1 MARRSNA
8 ARRDAS
14 AVRRREGIRSQPL
27 GRAAA
32 IALLAAACLHPRP
45 EAPPLRVGTSGDY
58 PPFSLAR
65 DGRLEGLDVEVARRF
80 AHDGGRRLEL
90 VPFRWP
96 ELMRDL
102 AAGRFD
108 LAMGGVTLRPERAV
122 AGVFTRPVAE
132 AGAVVLAHQRLDPR
146 SSWLRL
152 GVNAGGHL
160 ERLAARL
167 FPHALLVRT
176 HDNRALAELLTSGAA
191 DAILTDEAE
200 ADALAVPGAVR
211 LGPFTRDRKGYLG
224 RDPALVAELD
234 AWLRAREADGT
245 LAAFRARWLGPERA
259 RARSAFASDL
269 DALVALVDLRLAFM
283 PAVAAAKRQSGRLV
297 EDPGQEAR
305 VLAAVRARAAERG
318 LDPAGVEAL
327 FRAQIEAARALE
339 HEFLVHPEPVDAL
352 DLEREARPAL
362 ARVSELIVDRAADL
376 VGDPAALAA
385 LDPARVAEALD
396 ASLAPAAQRLAIARA
411 IALLRAS
418 SVTWRERTGL
428 CAGRD
433 STAREGWKRLSA
445 LEPRDDALGGVPERL
460 GAGPG
465 YLRPPALGGPHCL
478 RSRLFERPPRLL
490 AEFARRSG
498 RACRGLV
505 DEPLGPG
512 ELRGHARR

>member
-45 EAPPLRVGTSGDY
+45 AAPPLRVGTSGDY

-108 LAMGGVTLRPERAV
+108 LAMGGVTLRPEVAV
-122 AGVFTRPVAE
+122 

-224 RDPALVAELD
+224 RDPALVAALD

-245 LAAFRARWLGPERA
+245 LAALRARWLGPERA

-269 DALVALVDLRLAFM
+269 DAAVALVDLRLAFM

-396 ASLAPAAQRLAIARA
+396 GSLTPVTQRLAIARA
-411 IALLRAS
+411 IAL
-418 SVTWRERTGL
+418 
-428 CAGRD
+428 
-433 STAREGWKRLSA
+433 
-445 LEPRDDALGGVPERL
+445 
-460 GAGPG
+460 
-465 YLRPPALGGPHCL
+465 
-478 RSRLFERPPRLL
+478 
-490 AEFARRSG
+490 
-498 RACRGLV
+498 
-505 DEPLGPG
+505 
-512 ELRGHARR
+512 

>member
-96 ELMRDL
+96 ELMRDF

-122 AGVFTRPVAE
+122 VGVFTRPVAE

-176 HDNRALAELLTSGAA
+176 HANRALAELLTSGAA

-211 LGPFTRDRKGYLG
+211 VGPFTRDRKGYLG

-245 LAAFRARWLGPERA
+245 LAALRARWLGPERA

-283 PAVAAAKRQSGRLV
+283 PAVAAAKQKTGRSV
-297 EDPGQEAR
+297 EDVGQEAR
-305 VLAAVRARAAERG
+305 VLGAVRARAAERG
-318 LDPAGVEAL
+318 LSPAGVEAL
-327 FRAQIEAARALE
+327 FRAQIEAARAVE
-339 HEFLVHPEPVDAL
+339 HEFLAHPEEGDAL

-362 ARVSELIVDRAADL
+362 ARISELIVARAADL
-376 VGDPAALAA
+376 TADPGALAS
-385 LDPARVAEALD
+385 LNPERVAESLD
-396 ASLAPAAQRLAIARA
+396 GSLAPAPHRRA
-411 IALLRAS
+411 IASAIKHLTAS
-418 SVTWRERTGL
+418 PITRREKTAVCQGRITPL
-428 CAGRD
+428 EAGRQRAVVAD
-433 STAREGWKRLSA
+433 PDQKSRANPETSA
-445 LEPRDDALGGVPERL
+445 V
-460 GAGPG
+460 
-465 YLRPPALGGPHCL
+465 
-478 RSRLFERPPRLL
+478 
-490 AEFARRSG
+490 
-498 RACRGLV
+498 
-505 DEPLGPG
+505 
-512 ELRGHARR
+512 

>member
-1 MARRSNA
+1 SWCASPPASSTRASRPRSSSCTTMRRRTRRAARRSRSGARWRRRA
-8 ARRDAS
+8 AGTSSARGGSRARAWWASGRATRSGSWACAPATPSATTRSSSAAS
-14 AVRRREGIRSQPL
+14 AARRREGMRSQPL
-27 GRAAA
+27 RRAAA

-65 DGRLEGLDVEVARRF
+65 DGRLEGLDVEIARRF

-102 AAGRFD
+102 AAGHFD

-176 HDNRALAELLTSGAA
+176 HDNRALGELLTSGAA

-245 LAAFRARWLGPERA
+245 LAALRAR
-259 RARSAFASDL
+259 
-269 DALVALVDLRLAFM
+269 
-283 PAVAAAKRQSGRLV
+283 
-297 EDPGQEAR
+297 
-305 VLAAVRARAAERG
+305 
-318 LDPAGVEAL
+318 
-327 FRAQIEAARALE
+327 
-339 HEFLVHPEPVDAL
+339 
-352 DLEREARPAL
+352 
-362 ARVSELIVDRAADL
+362 
-376 VGDPAALAA
+376 
-385 LDPARVAEALD
+385 
-396 ASLAPAAQRLAIARA
+396 
-411 IALLRAS
+411 
-418 SVTWRERTGL
+418 
-428 CAGRD
+428 
-433 STAREGWKRLSA
+433 
-445 LEPRDDALGGVPERL
+445 
-460 GAGPG
+460 
-465 YLRPPALGGPHCL
+465 
-478 RSRLFERPPRLL
+478 
-490 AEFARRSG
+490 
-498 RACRGLV
+498 
-505 DEPLGPG
+505 
-512 ELRGHARR
+512 

>member
-14 AVRRREGIRSQPL
+14 AARRREGIRSQPL
-27 GRAAA
+27 RRAAA

-65 DGRLEGLDVEVARRF
+65 DGRLEGLDVEIARRF

-90 VPFRWP
+90 VRFRWP
-96 ELMRDL
+96 ELTRDL

-146 SSWLRL
+146 TAWLRL

-176 HDNRALAELLTSGAA
+176 NDNRALGELLGTGAA

-200 ADALAVPGAVR
+200 ADTLAVPGAVR

-245 LAAFRARWLGPERA
+245 LAALRARWLGAERA
-259 RARSAFASDL
+259 PARSAFASDL
-269 DALVALVDLRLAFM
+269 DALLALVDLRLAFM
-283 PAVAAAKRQSGRLV
+283 PAVAAAKRKTGRPV

-305 VLAAVRARAAERG
+305 VLGAVRAPAAERG
-318 LDPAGVEAL
+318 LDPTTVEAL
-327 FRAQIEAARALE
+327 FRAQIAAARAVE
-339 HEFLVHPEPVDAL
+339 HEFLAHPEEGDAL
-352 DLEREARPAL
+352 DLEREARPGL
-362 ARVSELIVDRAADL
+362 APTPDLIVARAGDWTADPGAPRCPDPDRGAEPLA
-376 VGDPAALAA
+376 GRFPPA
-385 LDPARVAEALD
+385 PPR
-396 ASLAPAAQRLAIARA
+396 PAIASA
-411 IALLRAS
+411 IRHLTAS
-418 SVTWRERTGL
+418 R
-428 CAGRD
+428 
-433 STAREGWKRLSA
+433 
-445 LEPRDDALGGVPERL
+445 VPESGR
-460 GAGPG
+460 GEGRAP
-465 YLRPPALGGPHCL
+465 RPPAGGRRDGAQL
-478 RSRLFERPPRLL
+478 ALL
-490 AEFARRSG
+490 SSVSAGRRAR
-498 RACRGLV
+498 
-505 DEPLGPG
+505 
-512 ELRGHARR
+512 

>member
-45 EAPPLRVGTSGDY
+45 DAPPLRVGTSGDY
-58 PPFSLAR
+58 PPVSLAR
-65 DGRLEGLDVEVARRF
+65 DGTTEGLDIEVARRF
-80 AHDGGRRLEL
+80 ARDSGRRLEL
-90 VPFRWP
+90 VRFRWP
-96 ELMRDL
+96 ELTRDL

-146 SSWLRL
+146 TSWLRL

-176 HDNRALAELLTSGAA
+176 NDNRALAELLATGAA

-245 LAAFRARWLGPERA
+245 LAALRARWL
-259 RARSAFASDL
+259 
-269 DALVALVDLRLAFM
+269 
-283 PAVAAAKRQSGRLV
+283 
-297 EDPGQEAR
+297 
-305 VLAAVRARAAERG
+305 AAERG
-318 LDPAGVEAL
+318 LDPTTVEAL
-327 FRAQIEAARALE
+327 FRAQIAAARAVE
-339 HEFLVHPEPVDAL
+339 HEFLAHPEEGDAL

-362 ARVSELIVDRAADL
+362 ARISELIVARAADL
-376 VGDPAALAA
+376 TADPGALAS
-385 LDPARVAEALD
+385 LDPERVAESLD
-396 ASLAPAAQRLAIARA
+396 GSLAPAPHRRA
-411 IALLRAS
+411 IASAIRHLTAS
-418 SVTWRERTGL
+418 R
-428 CAGRD
+428 
-433 STAREGWKRLSA
+433 
-445 LEPRDDALGGVPERL
+445 VPESGR
-460 GAGPG
+460 GEGRAP
-465 YLRPPALGGPHCL
+465 RPPAGGRRDGAQL
-478 RSRLFERPPRLL
+478 ALL
-490 AEFARRSG
+490 SS
-498 RACRGLV
+498 
-505 DEPLGPG
+505 
-512 ELRGHARR
+512 

>member
-14 AVRRREGIRSQPL
+14 ATRRREGIRSQPL
-27 GRAAA
+27 RRAAA

-65 DGRLEGLDVEVARRF
+65 DGRLEGLDVEIARRF

-96 ELMRDL
+96 ELTRDL
-102 AAGRFD
+102 AEGRFD

-176 HDNRALAELLTSGAA
+176 HDNRALGELLSSGAA

-200 ADALAVPGAVR
+200 ADALALPGAVR
-211 LGPFTRDRKGYLG
+211 LGPFTRDRKAYLG

-245 LAAFRARWLGPERA
+245 LAALRARWLGAPRA
-259 RARSAFASDL
+259 AARSAFASDL
-269 DALVALVDLRLAFM
+269 EALLALVDLRLAFM
-283 PAVAAAKRQSGRLV
+283 PARGPGRA
-297 EDPGQEAR
+297 PQ
-305 VLAAVRARAAERG
+305 
-318 LDPAGVEAL
+318 
-327 FRAQIEAARALE
+327 
-339 HEFLVHPEPVDAL
+339 AL
-352 DLEREARPAL
+352 DGSLPPA
-362 ARVSELIVDRAADL
+362 
-376 VGDPAALAA
+376 PH
-385 LDPARVAEALD
+385 
-396 ASLAPAAQRLAIARA
+396 RLAIARA
-411 IALLRAS
+411 IARLRRAPPHAARTPALAAGGRV
-418 SVTWRERTGL
+418 SVPGTQQR
-428 CAGRD
+428 
-433 STAREGWKRLSA
+433 SA
-445 LEPRDDALGGVPERL
+445 LRDVA
-460 GAGPG
+460 
-465 YLRPPALGGPHCL
+465 PPASVISVAH
-478 RSRLFERPPRLL
+478 RQESD
-490 AEFARRSG
+490 AA
-498 RACRGLV
+498 
-505 DEPLGPG
+505 
-512 ELRGHARR
+512 

>member
-14 AVRRREGIRSQPL
+14 AARRREGIRSQPL
-27 GRAAA
+27 RRAAA
-32 IALLAAACLHPRP
+32 IALLAAACLHARP
-45 EAPPLRVGTSGDY
+45 AAPPLRVGTSGDY

-65 DGRLEGLDVEVARRF
+65 DRTFEGLDIEVARRF
-80 AHDGGRRLEL
+80 AKDSGRRLEL

-96 ELMRDL
+96 ELTRDL

-122 AGVFTRPVAE
+122 VGVFTRPVAE

-160 ERLAARL
+160 ERLAARR

-176 HDNRALAELLTSGAA
+176 NDNRALAELLATGAA

-245 LAAFRARWLGPERA
+245 LAALRARWLGAERA

-269 DALVALVDLRLAFM
+269 DALLALVDLRLAFM
-283 PAVAAAKRQSGRLV
+283 PAVAAAKRKTGRPV

-305 VLAAVRARAAERG
+305 VLGAVRARAAERG
-318 LDPAGVEAL
+318 LDPTTVEAF
-327 FRAQIEAARALE
+327 FRAQIAAARAVE
-339 HEFLVHPEPVDAL
+339 HEFLAHPEEGDAL

-362 ARVSELIVDRAADL
+362 ARISELIVDRAADL
-376 VGDPAALAA
+376 AADPGALAA
-385 LDPARVAEALD
+385 LDPGRVAEALD
-396 ASLAPAAQRLAIARA
+396 GSLTPVTQRRAIASA

-433 STAREGWKRLSA
+433 LTAREGWKRLSG
-445 LEPRDDALGGVPERL
+445 LEPRDDALGG
-460 GAGPG
+460 
-465 YLRPPALGGPHCL
+465 
-478 RSRLFERPPRLL
+478 
-490 AEFARRSG
+490 
-498 RACRGLV
+498 
-505 DEPLGPG
+505 
-512 ELRGHARR
+512 

>member
-14 AVRRREGIRSQPL
+14 ATRRREGIRSQPL
-27 GRAAA
+27 RRAAA

-58 PPFSLAR
+58 PPFSLAH
-65 DGRLEGLDVEVARRF
+65 DGRLEGLDVEIARRF

-96 ELMRDL
+96 ELTRDL
-102 AAGRFD
+102 AEGRFD

-122 AGVFTRPVAE
+122 AGVFTRPVVE

-176 HDNRALAELLTSGAA
+176 HDNRALGALLTSGAA
-191 DAILTDEAE
+191 DAILA
-200 ADALAVPGAVR
+200 G
-211 LGPFTRDRKGYLG
+211 
-224 RDPALVAELD
+224 
-234 AWLRAREADGT
+234 
-245 LAAFRARWLGPERA
+245 
-259 RARSAFASDL
+259 
-269 DALVALVDLRLAFM
+269 
-283 PAVAAAKRQSGRLV
+283 
-297 EDPGQEAR
+297 
-305 VLAAVRARAAERG
+305 ERG
-318 LDPAGVEAL
+318 LDPAAVEAL
-327 FRAQIEAARALE
+327 FRAQIEAARAVE
-339 HEFLVHPEPVDAL
+339 HEFLAHPEEVDAL
-352 DLEREARPAL
+352 DLAREARPAL
-362 ARVSELIVDRAADL
+362 ARISELIVDRAADL
-376 VGDPAALAA
+376 TADPGALAA
-385 LDPARVAEALD
+385 LDPGRVAEALD
-396 ASLAPAAQRLAIARA
+396 GSLTPVTQRRAIASA

-433 STAREGWKRLSA
+433 PTAREGWKRLSG

-465 YLRPPALGGPHCL
+465 YLRPPALGGPHSL

-490 AEFARRSG
+490 AELTRRSG

>member
-14 AVRRREGIRSQPL
+14 AARRREGIRSQPL
-27 GRAAA
+27 RRAAA

-65 DGRLEGLDVEVARRF
+65 DGRLEGLDVEIARRF
-80 AHDGGRRLEL
+80 AHDGGRGLEL

-96 ELMRDL
+96 ELTRDL

-176 HDNRALAELLTSGAA
+176 HDNRALGELLASGAA

-224 RDPALVAELD
+224 RDPALVAE
-234 AWLRAREADGT
+234 
-245 LAAFRARWLGPERA
+245 RA

-283 PAVAAAKRQSGRLV
+283 PAVAASKQKTGRSV
-297 EDPGQEAR
+297 EDAGQEAR
-305 VLAAVRARAAERG
+305 VLGAVRARAAERG
-318 LDPAGVEAL
+318 LSPAAVEAL
-327 FRAQIEAARALE
+327 FRAQIEAARHLE
-339 HEFLVHPEPVDAL
+339 QEFLAHPEEVDTL

-362 ARVSELIVDRAADL
+362 ARISELIVDRAADL
-376 VGDPAALAA
+376 AADPGALAA
-385 LDPARVAEALD
+385 LDPGRVAEALD
-396 ASLAPAAQRLAIARA
+396 GSLTPAMHRRA
-411 IALLRAS
+411 IASAIAHLTAS
-418 SVTWRERTGL
+418 PITRREKTGVCQRRITSL
-428 CAGRD
+428 EAGRQRPLIAD
-433 STAREGWKRLSA
+433 PDEKSRANPEASA
-445 LEPRDDALGGVPERL
+445 VSVR
-460 GAGPG
+460 
-465 YLRPPALGGPHCL
+465 
-478 RSRLFERPPRLL
+478 
-490 AEFARRSG
+490 
-498 RACRGLV
+498 
-505 DEPLGPG
+505 
-512 ELRGHARR
+512 

>member
-45 EAPPLRVGTSGDY
+45 EAPPLR
-58 PPFSLAR
+58 
-65 DGRLEGLDVEVARRF
+65 LD
-80 AHDGGRRLEL
+80 
-90 VPFRWP
+90 
-96 ELMRDL
+96 
-102 AAGRFD
+102 
-108 LAMGGVTLRPERAV
+108 T
-122 AGVFTRPVAE
+122 
-132 AGAVVLAHQRLDPR
+132 R

-176 HDNRALAELLTSGAA
+176 HDNRALAELLTNGAA

-245 LAAFRARWLGPERA
+245 LAALRARWLGPERA

-283 PAVAAAKRQSGRLV
+283 PAIAAAKQKTGRPV
-297 EDPGQEAR
+297 EDPEQEAR
-305 VLAAVRARAAERG
+305 VLAAVRARAGERG
-318 LDPAGVEAL
+318 LDPAAVEAL
-327 FRAQIEAARALE
+327 FRAQIEAARAVE
-339 HEFLVHPEPVDAL
+339 HEFLAHPEEVDAL
-352 DLEREARPAL
+352 DLAREA
-362 ARVSELIVDRAADL
+362 
-376 VGDPAALAA
+376 
-385 LDPARVAEALD
+385 
-396 ASLAPAAQRLAIARA
+396 
-411 IALLRAS
+411 
-418 SVTWRERTGL
+418 
-428 CAGRD
+428 
-433 STAREGWKRLSA
+433 
-445 LEPRDDALGGVPERL
+445 
-460 GAGPG
+460 
-465 YLRPPALGGPHCL
+465 
-478 RSRLFERPPRLL
+478 
-490 AEFARRSG
+490 
-498 RACRGLV
+498 
-505 DEPLGPG
+505 
-512 ELRGHARR
+512 

>member
-1 MARRSNA
+1 
-8 ARRDAS
+8 
-14 AVRRREGIRSQPL
+14 VR
-27 GRAAA
+27 RAAA
-32 IALLAAACLHPRP
+32 LAIAVLAAACLHPRP
-45 EAPPLRVGTSGDY
+45 EGPPLLVGTSGDY

-65 DGRLEGLDVEVARRF
+65 DGTTEGLDIEVARRF
-80 AHDGGRRLEL
+80 ARDSGRRLEL
-90 VPFRWP
+90 VRFRWP
-96 ELMRDL
+96 ELTRDL

-146 SSWLRL
+146 TSWLRL

-176 HDNRALAELLTSGAA
+176 NDNRALAELLATGAA

-245 LAAFRARWLGPERA
+245 LAALRARWLGAERA

-269 DALVALVDLRLAFM
+269 DALLALVDLRLAFM
-283 PAVAAAKRQSGRLV
+283 PAVAAAKRKTGRPV

-305 VLAAVRARAAERG
+305 VLGAVRARAAERG
-318 LDPAGVEAL
+318 LDPTTVEAL
-327 FRAQIEAARALE
+327 FRAQIAAARAVE
-339 HEFLVHPEPVDAL
+339 HEFLAHPEEGDAL

-362 ARVSELIVDRAADL
+362 ARISELIVARAADL
-376 VGDPAALAA
+376 TADPGALAS
-385 LDPARVAEALD
+385 LNPERVAESLD
-396 ASLAPAAQRLAIARA
+396 GSLAPAPHRRA
-411 IALLRAS
+411 IASAIKHLTAS
-418 SVTWRERTGL
+418 PITRREKTAVCQGRITPL
-428 CAGRD
+428 EAGRQRAVVAD
-433 STAREGWKRLSA
+433 PDQKSRANPETSA
-445 LEPRDDALGGVPERL
+445 VS
-460 GAGPG
+460 
-465 YLRPPALGGPHCL
+465 LR
-478 RSRLFERPPRLL
+478 
-490 AEFARRSG
+490 
-498 RACRGLV
+498 
-505 DEPLGPG
+505 
-512 ELRGHARR
+512 

>member
-1 MARRSNA
+1 MARRGNA

-14 AVRRREGIRSQPL
+14 AARRREGIRSQPL
-27 GRAAA
+27 RRAAA

-65 DGRLEGLDVEVARRF
+65 DGRLEGLDVEIARRF

-96 ELMRDL
+96 ELTRDL

-146 SSWLRL
+146 TAWLRL

-160 ERLAARL
+160 ERLAVRL

-176 HDNRALAELLTSGAA
+176 NDNRALGELLATGAA

-200 ADALAVPGAVR
+200 ADALAVPGALR

-245 LAAFRARWLGPERA
+245 LAALRARWLGAERA

-269 DALVALVDLRLAFM
+269 DALLALRDLRLAFM
-283 PAVAAAKRQSGRLV
+283 PAVAAAKRKTGRTDEDTGQDASISG
-297 EDPGQEAR
+297 G
-305 VLAAVRARAAERG
+305 G
-318 LDPAGVEAL
+318 
-327 FRAQIEAARALE
+327 
-339 HEFLVHPEPVDAL
+339 
-352 DLEREARPAL
+352 L
-362 ARVSELIVDRAADL
+362 ARS
-376 VGDPAALAA
+376 
-385 LDPARVAEALD
+385 
-396 ASLAPAAQRLAIARA
+396 
-411 IALLRAS
+411 
-418 SVTWRERTGL
+418 
-428 CAGRD
+428 
-433 STAREGWKRLSA
+433 
-445 LEPRDDALGGVPERL
+445 
-460 GAGPG
+460 
-465 YLRPPALGGPHCL
+465 
-478 RSRLFERPPRLL
+478 
-490 AEFARRSG
+490 ARRG
-498 RACRGLV
+498 H
-505 DEPLGPG
+505 EPTP
-512 ELRGHARR
+512 

>member
-14 AVRRREGIRSQPL
+14 ATRRREGIRSQPL
-27 GRAAA
+27 RRAAA

-65 DGRLEGLDVEVARRF
+65 DGATGGPEAGAPRPFAR
-80 AHDGGRRLEL
+80 HSGRRLAL
-90 VPFRWP
+90 VRFRWP
-96 ELMRDL
+96 ELTRDL

-146 SSWLRL
+146 TSWLRL

-176 HDNRALAELLTSGAA
+176 NDNRALAELLATGAA

-283 PAVAAAKRQSGRLV
+283 PAVAAAKRKTRRPGA
-297 EDPGQEAR
+297 DPGQEAR
-305 VLAAVRARAAERG
+305 VLGAVRARAAERG
-318 LDPAGVEAL
+318 LDPTTVEAL
-327 FRAQIEAARALE
+327 FRAQIAAARAVE
-339 HEFLVHPEPVDAL
+339 HEFLAHPEEGDAL

-362 ARVSELIVDRAADL
+362 ARISELIVDRAADL
-376 VGDPAALAA
+376 AADPGALAA
-385 LDPARVAEALD
+385 LDPGRVAEALD
-396 ASLAPAAQRLAIARA
+396 GSLTPVTQRRAIASA

-428 CAGRD
+428 SAGRGP
-433 STAREGWKRLSA
+433 TARE
-445 LEPRDDALGGVPERL
+445 
-460 GAGPG
+460 
-465 YLRPPALGGPHCL
+465 
-478 RSRLFERPPRLL
+478 
-490 AEFARRSG
+490 
-498 RACRGLV
+498 
-505 DEPLGPG
+505 
-512 ELRGHARR
+512 